1 MNSPSETEPTMSCS
15 SCAAI
20 IYQEHVN
27 RGLAGRWA
35 GELLCHHCL
44 TEKKKAD
51 PTVPTAD
58 DQVDLALADQSE
70 TPHRESK
77 SSTHGLT
84 GSSITGAIGPD
95 TQSFSRPLNPTGRG
109 ATRIRTFYAKFSEP
123 AIRHMEQQINA
134 WLDKNPDI
142 EIKFANT
149 TVGISE
155 ERHSETCLIM
165 TLFY

>member
-1 MNSPSETEPTMSCS
+1 MDPSSENESTMICAM
-15 SCAAI
+15 CAAN
-20 IYQEHVN
+20 IYQEHIN

-35 GELLCHHCL
+35 GDLLCPHCL
-44 TEKKKAD
+44 TERKKMD
-51 PTVPTAD
+51 PTVGTAD
-58 DQVDLALADQSE
+58 DQVDLALADDSGAQN
-70 TPHRESK
+70 RDSK
-77 SSTHGLT
+77 SSTHGLS
-84 GSSITGAIGPD
+84 GSSVAAAIGLE
-95 TQSFSRPLNPTGRG
+95 TFNFTRPLNPAGRG

-123 AIRHMEQQINA
+123 AIRHMEQQINT

-149 TVGISE
+149 TIGKSE